1 MPPPSE
7 VSTAVLLQQLQSLGE
22 SMARMEKKLDAVDC
36 RVQTIEK
43 DNVRKDAVVE
53 KVEDHETRL
62 RDLEKLAPAMRVVI
76 WVAGILGASVIA
88 LIWALITGSAQ
99 ILFR

>member
-53 KVEDHETRL
+53 KVEDHEERL
-62 RDLEKLAPAMRVVI
+62 RELEKLAPAMRVVI

>member
-53 KVEDHETRL
+53 KVEDHEARL
-62 RDLEKLAPAMRVVI
+62 RELEKLAPAMRVVI
-76 WVAGILGASVIA
+76 WVAGLLGASMIA